1 MPIPA
6 RCPVTGGRTCHRAA
20 CRYYRFEA
28 DGLCAHPEARTAG
41 TPAAFETG
49 PLSAAAVSRTWT
61 ARVIAA
67 WRIVAGAATA
77 WTGRA
82 RRPRRRRGAGEHIL
96 MHRLLHHDCAGGWTW
111 RVRGAQVPAAR
122 TTDVCLVIDPAA
134 DSHYCPDCLLG
145 AVPLWDATAGNH
157 MIVKMPDSSPA
168 VAGLVKAAVVDLQAR
183 FGAAIERGRAAGEI
197 AAGSAGEIAASVDP
211 IEAGRAL
218 VGLYLG
224 LGVHVLSGEPASGVV
239 MQQVQAVLPAPGRR

>member
-1 MPIPA
+1 MTQLELFDGAGAPVASPRIAQNGAETAAQDVPGVQAPSKAGGRAGAALAPAGVPIPA

-20 CRYYRFEA
+20 CRYYRSEA

-41 TPAAFETG
+41 PPAAFETG

-96 MHRLLHHDCAGGWTW
+96 MHRLLHHDRAGGWTW

-157 MIVKMPDSSPA
+157 PR
-168 VAGLVKAAVVDLQAR
+168 VAKCRDCGSVFVLVFVHR
-183 FGAAIERGRAAGEI
+183 RRAAR
-197 AAGSAGEIAASVDP
+197 AAMS
-211 IEAGRAL
+211 
-218 VGLYLG
+218 
-224 LGVHVLSGEPASGVV
+224 
-239 MQQVQAVLPAPGRR
+239 

>member
-1 MPIPA
+1 MTA
-6 RCPVTGGRTCHRAA
+6 RVAPVPPPGRPGDTVMVDGHPMVVLRLLPHLRGLRRTFLVSQGPLEGRRARWGCPGARRRADSGPLPGHRRAHLPSGGVPLLPVRGRWP
-20 CRYYRFEA
+20 
-28 DGLCAHPEARTAG
+28 LCPPRG
-41 TPAAFETG
+41 QNCQPPAAFETG

-157 MIVKMPDSSPA
+157 PR
-168 VAGLVKAAVVDLQAR
+168 VAKCRDCGSVFMLVFVHR
-183 FGAAIERGRAAGEI
+183 RRAAR
-197 AAGSAGEIAASVDP
+197 AAMI
-211 IEAGRAL
+211 
-218 VGLYLG
+218 
-224 LGVHVLSGEPASGVV
+224 
-239 MQQVQAVLPAPGRR
+239 

>member
-1 MPIPA
+1 M
-6 RCPVTGGRTCHRAA
+6 
-20 CRYYRFEA
+20 
-28 DGLCAHPEARTAG
+28 
-41 TPAAFETG
+41 
-49 PLSAAAVSRTWT
+49 SAAAVSRTWT

-96 MHRLLHHDCAGGWTW
+96 MHRLLHHDRAGGWTW

-157 MIVKMPDSSPA
+157 PR
-168 VAGLVKAAVVDLQAR
+168 VAKCRDCGSVFVLVFVHR
-183 FGAAIERGRAAGEI
+183 RRAAR
-197 AAGSAGEIAASVDP
+197 AAMS
-211 IEAGRAL
+211 
-218 VGLYLG
+218 
-224 LGVHVLSGEPASGVV
+224 
-239 MQQVQAVLPAPGRR
+239 